1 MHSATTMAP
10 NGAALLNN
18 RTEVRENLQGIANHG
33 KTYENFEA
41 GDVVRVMKKPLFGAS
56 YRTTEEAW
64 SRAVFTVADI
74 RSTDMGKLY
83 TLNGRAET
91 FSRNELL
98 KVPGTEEPPMSAEAA
113 LGPSVRP
120 GGRLRL
126 IPPERLFV
134 SP

>member
-1 MHSATTMAP
+1 M
-10 NGAALLNN
+10 
-18 RTEVRENLQGIANHG
+18 EV
-33 KTYENFEA
+33 

-98 KVPGTEEPPMSAEAA
+98 KVPGTEEPLTTAA
-113 LGPSVRP
+113 RGPSVRP